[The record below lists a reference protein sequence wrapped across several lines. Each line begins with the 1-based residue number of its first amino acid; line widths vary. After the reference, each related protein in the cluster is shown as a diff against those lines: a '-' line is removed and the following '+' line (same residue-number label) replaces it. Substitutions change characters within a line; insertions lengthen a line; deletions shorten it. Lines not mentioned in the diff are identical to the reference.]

1 MVMDI
6 GHRGPSSPAD
16 FRWPEES
23 VLVEALARAIRPEQ
37 IDAALAI
44 PGRKKRRLRRLPPSA
59 VVWLVI
65 CFGVWGQDNIPTIWR
80 RLGGTLRALL
90 GALDGLRPPVKSAL
104 SQARQRLGAAPMHR
118 LFRMVAGPMA
128 TQQTVGAFYKGMRIR
143 AIDGVH
149 LDVVDTPANAVAF
162 GRPSTTRNGEAVA
175 GGYPAVLVV
184 YLCETGT
191 HAIQDLVIRPCNS
204 SERPS
209 ARHLLTEVPSGD
221 LLLWDSGFYGY
232 KLLAQAM
239 DQGVHVLGPV
249 PSGVLTRPIK
259 RLWDGSYLAK
269 IYPSKYARQKDRDGL
284 IVRILEYTF
293 DDPNRP
299 GHGERHRL
307 ATTLLDEKQ
316 CPATELICLYHE
328 RWEIEIAN
336 DELKTH
342 QLARLVDLRSRTPG
356 GVRQE
361 IYGILLA
368 YNAARALMH
377 EAALAEQIDPR
388 RLSFLDSLRIIR
400 DTVADMRNACVE
412 KLPVLYRGL
421 LKLIGHCRL
430 PPREGRIN
438 PRVIKRKMSKWLKKR
453 PQHYRPPQ
461 PEKPF
466 DKAVVMLN

>member
-1 MVMDI
+1 MDSI
-6 GHRGPSSPAD
+6 GQGRPAAAIG
-16 FRWPEES
+16 FCWPEEAV
-23 VLVEALARAIRPEQ
+23 VLEALARTVRPEQ
-37 IDAALAI
+37 IDAVLAI
-44 PGRKKRRLRRLPPSA
+44 HGPKKRRIRRLPLVA

-80 RLGGTLRALL
+80 RLGGTLRAVFAAL
-90 GALDGLRPPVKSAL
+90 GGRRPPVKSAF

-118 LFRMVAGPMA
+118 LFRLAARPIA
-128 TQQTVGAFYKGMRIR
+128 TAQTVGAFYKGMRMR
-143 AIDGVH
+143 ALDGVH
-149 LDVVDTPANAVAF
+149 LGAVDTPANAAAF

-209 ARHLLTEVPSGD
+209 ARYLLKQVPPGD
-221 LLLWDSGFYGY
+221 LLLWDSGFYSY

-239 DQGVHVLGPV
+239 DQGVHVLGRV
-249 PSGVLTRPIK
+249 PSGVLLRPLK
-259 RLWDGSYLAK
+259 RLSDGSYLAK
-269 IYPSKYARQKDRDGL
+269 IYPSQYARQKDRDGR

-307 ATTLLDEKQ
+307 VTTLLDENEY
-316 CPATELICLYHE
+316 PARELIGLYHE

-361 IYGILLA
+361 IYGVLLA
-368 YNAARALMH
+368 YNAVRGLMH

-400 DTVADMRNACVE
+400 DAVADMRNARAVQ
-412 KLPVLYRGL
+412 LPILYQGM
-421 LKLIGHCRL
+421 LKLIGQCRL
-430 PPREGRIN
+430 PPRDGRIN

-453 PQHYRPPQ
+453 PEHYRPPQ
-461 PEKPF
+461 PKKPF
-466 DKAVVMLN
+466 DQAVVMLN

>member
-1 MVMDI
+1 MDSI
-6 GHRGPSSPAD
+6 GQGRPATPIG

-23 VLVEALARAIRPEQ
+23 VLIEALARAIRPEQ
-37 IDAALAI
+37 IDAVLAVRG
-44 PGRKKRRLRRLPPSA
+44 PKKRRIRRLPLAA

-65 CFGVWGQDNIPTIWR
+65 CFGVWSQDNIPTIWR
-80 RLGGTLRALL
+80 RLGGTLRALFAAL
-90 GALDGLRPPVKSAL
+90 GGRRPPVKSAF

-118 LFRMVAGPMA
+118 LFRLAARPIA
-128 TQQTVGAFYKGMRIR
+128 TEQTVGAFYKGMRMR
-143 AIDGVH
+143 ALDGLH
-149 LDVVDTPANAVAF
+149 MTVVDTPANAAAF

-204 SERPS
+204 SEKPA
-209 ARHLLTEVPSGD
+209 ARHLLNQIPAGD
-221 LLLWDSGFYGY
+221 LLLWDSGFYSY

-249 PSGVLTRPIK
+249 PSGVLLRPIK
-259 RLWDGSYLAK
+259 RLSDGSYLAK
-269 IYPSKYARQKDRDGL
+269 IYPTQYARQKDRGGR

-307 ATTLLDEKQ
+307 VTTLLDEKEY
-316 CPATELICLYHE
+316 PARELICLYHE

-361 IYGILLA
+361 IYGVLLA
-368 YNAARALMH
+368 YNAVRGLMH

-400 DTVADMRNACVE
+400 DAVADMRNARAE
-412 KLPVLYRGL
+412 QLPVLYRGL
-421 LKLIGHCRL
+421 LKLIGQCRL
-430 PPREGRIN
+430 PPRDGRIN

-453 PQHYRPPQ
+453 PEHYRSPQ
-461 PEKPF
+461 PQKPF
-466 DKAVVMLN
+466 DEAVVMLN

>member
-1 MVMDI
+1 MVKAI
-6 GHRGPSSPAD
+6 GHGRPSSPAD

-23 VLVEALARAIRPEQ
+23 VLVEALARTIRPEQ
-37 IDAALAI
+37 IDAVLASHG
-44 PGRKKRRLRRLPPSA
+44 PRKRRTRRLPLAA

-65 CFGVWGQDNIPTIWR
+65 CFGVWSQDNIPTIWR
-80 RLGGTLRALL
+80 RLGGTLRAMFA
-90 GALDGLRPPVKSAL
+90 ALTPRRPPVKSAF

-118 LFRMVAGPMA
+118 LFRLAARPIA
-128 TQQTVGAFYKGMRIR
+128 TEQTVGPFYKGMRMR

-149 LDVVDTPANAVAF
+149 LDVVDTPANAAAF

-191 HAIQDLVIRPCNS
+191 HAIQELVIRPCNS

-209 ARHLLTEVPSGD
+209 ARYLLKQVPPGD
-221 LLLWDSGFYGY
+221 LLLWDSGFYSY
-232 KLLAQAM
+232 ALLAQAL

-249 PSGVLTRPIK
+249 PSGVVLRPIK
-259 RLWDGSYLAK
+259 RLSDGSYLAK
-269 IYPSKYARQKDRDGL
+269 IYPSQYARQKDRDGR

-307 ATTLLDEKQ
+307 VTTLLDEKEY
-316 CPATELICLYHE
+316 PARELIGLYHE

-361 IYGILLA
+361 IYGVLLA
-368 YNAARALMH
+368 YNAVRGVMH
-377 EAALAEQIDPR
+377 EAALAERIDPR

-400 DTVADMRNACVE
+400 DAVTDMRNARAE
-412 KLPVLYRGL
+412 QLPVMYRGL
-421 LKLIGHCRL
+421 LKLIGQCRL
-430 PPREGRIN
+430 PPRDGRIN

-453 PQHYRPPQ
+453 PEHYRPPQ
-461 PEKPF
+461 PKKNF